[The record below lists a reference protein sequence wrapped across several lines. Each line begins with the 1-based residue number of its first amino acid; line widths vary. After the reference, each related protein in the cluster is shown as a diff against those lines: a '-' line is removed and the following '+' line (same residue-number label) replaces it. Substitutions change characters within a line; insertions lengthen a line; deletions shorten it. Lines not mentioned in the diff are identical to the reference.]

1 MHIQIL
7 GPGCKKCDK
16 LESNTRAALDELG
29 ADATVE
35 KVTDYAAIA
44 ATGLMK
50 APGIMVDGELVVGGS
65 VPKPKQI
72 AEALRQ
78 RMG

>member
-29 ADATVE
+29 ADATGE

-50 APGIMVDGELVVGGS
+50 TPGLMVDGELVVGGS